1 MESKRS
7 KYVLIGLSVFCIILI
22 VVTSFVDG
30 FLNPL
35 RTSIGFF
42 LNPIQSGVNKAGT
55 SLYNGISNFS
65 RLKSAMDEKE
75 VLQAQIDQ
83 LIEENSRLQSEQF
96 ELERLRQLYDLDQ
109 EYMQYEK
116 IGARVI
122 AKDSGDWFQVFRI
135 DKGAADGVRVDANV
149 MAGGGLVGIVTDVG
163 AHYATVRSIIDD
175 VSRVSAM
182 AQQSGDSCIVAGDLT
197 LFGEG
202 RLRITNIA
210 TDGDIKNGDRI
221 VTSNISSKFL
231 PGILIGYASDI
242 TTDSTRLTKSGY
254 LVPVA
259 QFDSLQEVLVV
270 TQLKAEMTQDELIKA
285 HISQQEGTDQDGTG
299 ESTAAD
305 EEVESSTAEVPENG
319 AEETESRPAETAAP
333 VETEAERQERETEP
347 PVNRETAPSRRNNG
361 EGIQN
366 QQEQTAPSQ
375 GEVQI
380 QAFPGPQGEQGS
392 PAPPGAGPSE
402 QGE

>member
-7 KYVLIGLSVFCIILI
+7 KYVLIGLCVFCIILI

-122 AKDSGDWFQVFRI
+122 ARDSEKWFQVFRI
-135 DKGAADGVRVDANV
+135 NKGSADGVAVDMNV
-149 MAGGGLVGIVTDVG
+149 VADGGLVGIVTDVG
-163 AHYATVRSIIDD
+163 ANYATVRSIIDD
-175 VSRVSAM
+175 SSRVGAM
-182 AQQSGDSCIVAGDLT
+182 SVDASYNCIVAGDLM
-197 LFGEG
+197 LYEQG
-202 RLRITNIA
+202 RLKLTDVSKDAVLR
-210 TDGDIKNGDRI
+210 DGDQII
-221 VTSNISSKFL
+221 TSNISTKFL
-231 PGILIGYASDI
+231 PGILIGYAVDVSI
-242 TTDSTRLTKSGY
+242 DSEHLTQSGY
-254 LVPVA
+254 LIPA
-259 QFDSLQEVLVV
+259 ADFNNLQEVLV
-270 TQLKAEMTQDELIKA
+270 L
-285 HISQQEGTDQDGTG
+285 TDVKNT
-299 ESTAAD
+299 
-305 EEVESSTAEVPENG
+305 EEVDA
-319 AEETESRPAETAAP
+319 
-333 VETEAERQERETEP
+333 Q
-347 PVNRETAPSRRNNG
+347 
-361 EGIQN
+361 
-366 QQEQTAPSQ
+366 
-375 GEVQI
+375 
-380 QAFPGPQGEQGS
+380 
-392 PAPPGAGPSE
+392 
-402 QGE
+402 

>member
-285 HISQQEGTDQDGTG
+285 HISQQEGTAQDGTG
-299 ESTAAD
+299 ESTAAN
-305 EEVESSTAEVPENG
+305 EEVESSTAEVPESG
-319 AEETESRPAETAAP
+319 AEEAESRPAETSAP
-333 VETEAERQERETEP
+333 LETEAERQERETEP
-347 PVNRETAPSRRNNG
+347 SVNRETAPARRDNG
-361 EGIQN
+361 DSTQPH
-366 QQEQTAPSQ
+366 QEQPIPSQ

-380 QAFPGPQGEQGS
+380 QAFPGPQGEQAS
-392 PAPPGAGPSE
+392 PVGPSG